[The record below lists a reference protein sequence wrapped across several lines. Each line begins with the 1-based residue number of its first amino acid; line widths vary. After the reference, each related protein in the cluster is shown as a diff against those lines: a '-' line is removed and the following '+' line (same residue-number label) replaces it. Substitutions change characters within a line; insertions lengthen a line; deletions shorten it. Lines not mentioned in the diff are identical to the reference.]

1 MDWNYTDT
9 NGAGRKTP
17 KIGFLKGRDP
27 DPRPTGRTTRA
38 LPMRAQSTRIRVETN
53 EARQPSAATGRA
65 LLPAPLQT
73 AEQPIRTMPYL
84 KIQTNLPLTKKA
96 QRAVLKEASTLVS
109 EELGK
114 PEEYV
119 MLALQPDT
127 PMLFSGTDDPVA
139 FLELKSIGLQARQT
153 KRLSATLCGLVERHL
168 GISKERIYVK
178 FIDVARGMWGWKGD
192 TF

>member
-1 MDWNYTDT
+1 
-9 NGAGRKTP
+9 
-17 KIGFLKGRDP
+17 
-27 DPRPTGRTTRA
+27 
-38 LPMRAQSTRIRVETN
+38 
-53 EARQPSAATGRA
+53 
-65 LLPAPLQT
+65 
-73 AEQPIRTMPYL
+73 MPYL